1 MAAVSAIVAFLSLIT
16 PSGLGVREASMY
28 GLLLAVTT
36 KGIALGVTVLNRL
49 TITIVEGLLL
59 VVGALLLRFR
69 AVPALEPDPD
79 RAGP

>member
-59 VVGALLLRFR
+59 VVGALLLRFSS
-69 AVPALEPDPD
+69 PPELKTDP
-79 RAGP
+79 

>member
-59 VVGALLLRFR
+59 VVGALLLRFST
-69 AVPALEPDPD
+69 PHELKTDP
-79 RAGP
+79 